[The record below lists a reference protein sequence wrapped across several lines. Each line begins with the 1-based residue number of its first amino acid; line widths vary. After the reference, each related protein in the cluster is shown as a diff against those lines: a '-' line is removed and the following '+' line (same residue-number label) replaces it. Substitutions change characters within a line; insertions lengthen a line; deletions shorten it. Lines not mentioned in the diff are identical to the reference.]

1 MLEILGK
8 IGAPAKNSSLDWLKV
23 SERGGGGKERFLQG
37 CSCNESF
44 LSSARSFYGMYGNLL
59 IRLFILGQGAEINMY
74 PHYLFHWK
82 SVFGNVHGGGW
93 GRSKSSVFRESAFVR
108 QTKRPFLPPLL
119 PCLSLPPF
127 FRVPLLFFSRTFFR
141 EKGEKPSSFPL
152 VSFHH
157 HLSTLMRFSAVAAA
171 PALPPSGGQGE
182 ATAFPLQFHEQ

>member
-1 MLEILGK
+1 MKASSPRLVRSTVCSATCSYGCLSWGRGPK
-8 IGAPAKNSSLDWLKV
+8 STCAHTTSSIGSQC
-23 SERGGGGKERFLQG
+23 SETSMEEGE
-37 CSCNESF
+37 
-44 LSSARSFYGMYGNLL
+44 
-59 IRLFILGQGAEINMY
+59 
-74 PHYLFHWK
+74 
-82 SVFGNVHGGGW
+82 